1 MSSKPD
7 QIIISQLDIFTS
19 VGVMPEERRDPQRL
33 AISLVMEP
41 LRGLNNLND
50 RIVNT
55 VDYFDVTTQ
64 IKSLAS
70 KGARCLIETLAD
82 DIMKMLFARYPV
94 AAAELEIRKFIL
106 PDTEYVA
113 VKIRR
118 EAPQPQALVTE
129 IKSAAA
135 R

>member
-1 MSSKPD
+1 MSAKPD

-33 AISLVMEP
+33 GITLVMEP
-41 LRGLNNLND
+41 LKGLSNLND
-50 RIVNT
+50 RIVST
-55 VDYFDVTTQ
+55 VDYYDVTTQ

-70 KGARCLIETLAD
+70 KGSRCLIETLAD
-82 DIMKMLFARYPV
+82 DLMKMLFARYPIG
-94 AAAELEIRKFIL
+94 AAELEIRKFIL

-118 EAPQPQALVTE
+118 ETPQPFALVPE
-129 IKSAAA
+129 INSAAA

>member
-1 MSSKPD
+1 MSAKAD

-41 LRGLNNLND
+41 LRGLSNLND

-64 IKSLAS
+64 IKSLSS
-70 KGARCLIETLAD
+70 KGSRCLIETLAD
-82 DIMKMLFARYPV
+82 DIMKMLFARYPIG
-94 AAAELEIRKFIL
+94 AAELEIRKFIL
-106 PDTEYVA
+106 PDTEFVA
-113 VKIRR
+113 VKMRR
-118 EAPQPQALVTE
+118 ETPQPQALFPE
-129 IKSAAA
+129 INSAAA